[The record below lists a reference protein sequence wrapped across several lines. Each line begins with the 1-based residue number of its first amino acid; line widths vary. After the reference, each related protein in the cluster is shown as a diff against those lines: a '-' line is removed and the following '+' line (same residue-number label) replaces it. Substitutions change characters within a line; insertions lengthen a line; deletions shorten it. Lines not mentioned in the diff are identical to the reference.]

1 MEFVLGSPDVDF
13 DHDLQNNNRKIAG
26 SVSDAMKPRKDVGV
40 LVAYL
45 G

>member
-26 SVSDAMKPRKDVGV
+26 SVSDPMKPGRM
-40 LVAYL
+40 L
-45 G
+45 GF